1 MEYLVEFFKFIGES
15 QGFSTMWVVIVATA
29 LGAFLVFIIRTFSN
43 TIKKYFEDRDKV
55 GKKEHAK
62 KIEERKKFSKE
73 VRKILGDLAK
83 DTNADRS
90 LLFEYSNSSSNL
102 IGLPFLYAT
111 ATAEVLSPGVS
122 SVCGLYQKINTAMI
136 ADFLIHIESQGY
148 YYVQDIE
155 ELKDKYPVVYN
166 FMKPNNVKSGMFYI
180 VQGVNEVIGFIV
192 ITTVNDREIIKREAL
207 NKISKAAQ
215 KISSMLNFDELGK
228 GLSKKKKMLW

>member
-1 MEYLVEFFKFIGES
+1 
-15 QGFSTMWVVIVATA
+15 
-29 LGAFLVFIIRTFSN
+29 
-43 TIKKYFEDRDKV
+43 
-55 GKKEHAK
+55 
-62 KIEERKKFSKE
+62 
-73 VRKILGDLAK
+73 
-83 DTNADRS
+83 
-90 LLFEYSNSSSNL
+90 
-102 IGLPFLYAT
+102 
-111 ATAEVLSPGVS
+111 
-122 SVCGLYQKINTAMI
+122 MI